1 MMMQQ
6 QFLISLPTLV
16 DSNFSKSLVYVD
28 SHDGDGAKGWIV
40 NKELDNRIS
49 VRLRKSI
56 QLALNAPIY
65 YGGPVEVNQAFVLHS
80 DDVKIKQTV
89 QLNDNLCV
97 TRDESIINMLNEGNY
112 PEYWRIVIGCCSW
125 GAGQLESEMLGSR
138 TNGKGL
144 WINCPYDQQ
153 LMWQVLAENQWEKG
167 IEYSA
172 TKKVADYLNF

>member
-1 MMMQQ
+1 MIMKQ
-6 QFLISLPTLV
+6 QFLLSLPNLT
-16 DSNFSKSLVYVD
+16 DGNFNKSLVYVD
-28 SHDGDGAKGWIV
+28 NHDGDGAKGWIV

-80 DDVKIKQTV
+80 EDVKIKQTV

-97 TRDESIINMLNEGNY
+97 TRDKQIITMLNNGDH
-112 PEYWRIVIGCCSW
+112 PEHWRIVIGCSSW

-138 TNGKGL
+138 TGGKGM
-144 WINCPYDQQ
+144 WINCPYNQD
-153 LMWQVLAENQWEKG
+153 LMWDVLADNQWERG

-172 TKKVADYLNF
+172 TKKVENYLNF